1 MQHSFPVSIM
11 VDYQATP
18 DNRWQAGRWRVSG
31 LVAGGQG
38 EGVRQTPLHATAGQ
52 QQTLWT
58 GFSVELHKTLWTG
71 FSVELHKDEAESYYF
86 NIVSDTPRT
95 FVICTLDDNGPLRP
109 LIVTLSYDEA
119 ASYLESD
126 DIVESVAMPAE
137 LYRWVEQF
145 VLENY
150 LPQKKKK
157 RKRENWKEANRE
169 RPPGL

>member
-38 EGVRQTPLHATAGQ
+38 QGEGVRQTPLHADAGQ

-58 GFSVELHKTLWTG
+58 GFN
-71 FSVELHKDEAESYYF
+71 VELHKDEAESYYF

-95 FVICTLDDNGPLRP
+95 FVICTLNDNGPLQP

>member
-18 DNRWQAGRWRVSG
+18 DNRWQAGHWRVSG

-38 EGVRQTPLHATAGQ
+38 EGVRQTPLHADAGQ

-58 GFSVELHKTLWTG
+58 GFN
-71 FSVELHKDEAESYYF
+71 VELHKDEAESYYF

-95 FVICTLDDNGPLRP
+95 FVICTLNDNGPLQP

>member
-38 EGVRQTPLHATAGQ
+38 QGEGVRQTPLHADAGQ

-58 GFSVELHKTLWTG
+58 GFN
-71 FSVELHKDEAESYYF
+71 VELHKDEAESYYF

-95 FVICTLDDNGPLRP
+95 FVICTLNDNGPLQP

-157 RKRENWKEANRE
+157 RKRENWKEESRE

>member
-38 EGVRQTPLHATAGQ
+38 QGEGVRQTPLHADAGQ
-52 QQTLWT
+52 QQ
-58 GFSVELHKTLWTG
+58 TLWTG

-86 NIVSDTPRT
+86 NIVSDTPRA
-95 FVICTLDDNGPLRP
+95 FVICTLDDNGPLQP

>member
-18 DNRWQAGRWRVSG
+18 GNRWQAGRWRVSG

-38 EGVRQTPLHATAGQ
+38 EGVRQTPLHANAGQ
-52 QQTLWT
+52 QQ
-58 GFSVELHKTLWTG
+58 TLWTG

-86 NIVSDTPRT
+86 NIVSDTPRA

-157 RKRENWKEANRE
+157 RKRENWKEESRE

>member
-18 DNRWQAGRWRVSG
+18 GNRWQAGRWRVSG

-38 EGVRQTPLHATAGQ
+38 EGVRQTPLHANAGQ
-52 QQTLWT
+52 QQ
-58 GFSVELHKTLWTG
+58 TLWTG

-86 NIVSDTPRT
+86 NIVSDTPRA

-145 VLENY
+145 VLDNY

-157 RKRENWKEANRE
+157 RKRENWKEESRE

>member
-18 DNRWQAGRWRVSG
+18 GNRWQAGRWGVSG

-38 EGVRQTPLHATAGQ
+38 EGVRQMPLHADAGQ
-52 QQTLWT
+52 QQ
-58 GFSVELHKTLWTG
+58 TLWTG

-86 NIVSDTPRT
+86 NIVSDTPRA

-157 RKRENWKEANRE
+157 RKRENWKEENRE
-169 RPPGL
+169 RPPGH